1 MCRAVRARLPG
12 LLALLAA
19 FGLAAAGP
27 RAAADEVHKL
37 LYITHSAGY
46 RHEVLPLSMQILEE
60 LGAKAGWFE
69 VTATEDVTGLT
80 ARNLEQYAAVV
91 FYTTG
96 EVPISAQQKADL
108 LGFVEGGKG
117 FVGIHSATD
126 TFYEWPEYGRLIRA
140 YFDQHPWHQE
150 VTIRVEDRE
159 HPATRHL
166 GAEFRITDEIYQ
178 FKDFSRANVHVLLS
192 LDPAS
197 VDLTLPDVHRAD
209 RDFAIAWTRSQGK
222 GRVFYTALGH
232 RPEVWRDAR
241 FQRHLVEGLRWAVGD

>member
-1 MCRAVRARLPG
+1 MRARLPG
-12 LLALLAA
+12 LLALFAA
-19 FGLAAAGP
+19 FGF
-27 RAAADEVHKL
+27 AAADERRAADVVHKV

-46 RHEVLPLSMQILEE
+46 RHEVLPLSMQILGE

-69 VTATEDVTGLT
+69 VDATEDVAALT
-80 ARNLEQYAAVV
+80 ADNLEQYAAVV

-96 EVPISAQQKADL
+96 ELPISAQQKADL
-108 LGFVEGGKG
+108 LAFIEGGKG

-126 TFYEWPEYGRLIRA
+126 TFYEWPEYGRLIGA

-150 VTIRVEDRE
+150 VTIRVEDRK

-166 GAEFRITDEIYQ
+166 GAAFRITDEIYQ
-178 FKDFSRANVHVLLS
+178 FKDFSRANLHVLLS

-209 RDFAIAWTRSQGK
+209 RDFATAWTRSQGK

-241 FQRHLVEGLRWAVGD
+241 FQRHLVEGLRWAIAD

>member
-1 MCRAVRARLPG
+1 MASRLHARLLG
-12 LLALLAA
+12 FLAALAA
-19 FGLAAAGP
+19 FGLAAAEP
-27 RAAADEVHKL
+27 LAAADKIHKV
-37 LYITHSAGY
+37 LYVTHSAGY
-46 RHEVLPLSMQILEE
+46 RHEVLPLSVQVLED

-69 VTATEDVTGLT
+69 VAATEDVAALT
-80 ARNLEQYAAVV
+80 ADNLEQYAAVV

-96 EVPISAQQKADL
+96 ELPISAQQKADL
-108 LGFVEGGKG
+108 LAFIEGGKG

-126 TFYEWPEYGRLIRA
+126 TFYEWPEYGRLIGG
-140 YFDQHPWHQE
+140 YFDKHPWHQE

-166 GAEFRITDEIYQ
+166 GEAFRITDEIYQ
-178 FKDFSRANVHVLLS
+178 FKDFSRENVHVLLS

-209 RDFAIAWTRSQGK
+209 RDFCIAWTRSHGK

-232 RPEVWRDAR
+232 RPEVWRDER
-241 FQRHLVEGLRWAVGD
+241 FQRHLVEGLRWAIAK

>member
-1 MCRAVRARLPG
+1 MRARLPG
-12 LLALLAA
+12 LLALFAA
-19 FGLAAAGP
+19 FSLAAAEP
-27 RAAADEVHKL
+27 RAAADDMHKV

-46 RHEVLPLSMQILEE
+46 RHEVLPLSKRIFED

-69 VTATEDVTGLT
+69 ITATEDVAALT
-80 ARNLEQYAAVV
+80 ADNLKSYSAVV

-96 EVPISAQQKADL
+96 ELPISAQQKADL
-108 LGFVEGGKG
+108 LAFVESGKG

-126 TFYEWPEYGRLIRA
+126 TFYEWPEYGRLIGA

-166 GAEFRITDEIYQ
+166 RETFRITDEIYQ
-178 FKDFSRANVHVLLS
+178 FKDFSRANVQVLLS
-192 LDPAS
+192 LDPTS
-197 VDLTLPDVHRAD
+197 VDLTLPEVHRAD

-222 GRVFYTALGH
+222 GRVFFTALGH
-232 RPEVWRDAR
+232 RPEVWRDDR
-241 FQRHLVEGLRWAVGD
+241 FQRHLVEGLRWAIGD